1 MGLDKVLKNR
11 DRHHQ
16 IRRQIL
22 RKNEGLI
29 LMFENPGGYH
39 FGLLNRSF
47 IISYNQ
53 YHQININNM
62 SKHKY
67 ALDS

>member
-1 MGLDKVLKNR
+1 MA
-11 DRHHQ
+11 
-16 IRRQIL
+16 
-22 RKNEGLI
+22 RKGALI
-29 LMFENPGGYH
+29 SNVCLFENPGGYH